1 RTRWPFRPRWP
12 AMATPPL
19 PAPMMHTDSLGRK
32 KDILT
37 PPWLPTPPGW
47 PQKSH
52 RGSCGGLRKHAEIPS
67 RFPTT
72 LARLAD
78 GFGPSGWP
86 YPAGEAARIHP
97 GKLGPPLRAQ
107 ARIQRTSMP
116 VKVSGIVGASLF
128 YVNGRILTTPGKAW
142 KFVALGGGPGGVPTG
157 DARSGPPG
165 LRSLVREPLRPPWLH
180 GSRYAPVGTPPGPP
194 YGLDPGLSPGHGSGP
209 AGPRRLLRE
218 PLRPPWLH
226 GSRCAPV
233 GTPSGPPYGHDL
245 GLSPGHGSGP
255 AGPRRLVREP
265 LRPPWLHGSRY
276 APVGTPPGP
285 PY

>member
-1 RTRWPFRPRWP
+1 
-12 AMATPPL
+12 
-19 PAPMMHTDSLGRK
+19 
-32 KDILT
+32 
-37 PPWLPTPPGW
+37 WLPTPPGW

-142 KFVALGGGPGGVPTG
+142 KFVALGGRARGCAHGG
-157 DARSGPPG
+157 
-165 LRSLVREPLRPPWLH
+165 RSLRPSWPPLARARAAPPSMAPRLALRPRGHTPWPALWPRH
-180 GSRYAPVGTPPGPP
+180 GPARGPWPRGQEAEPPVLRGRVEAEVSAEGPHVPEVFAPGRITGTESVGF
-194 YGLDPGLSPGHGSGP
+194 GHGAEALACQDGEQTVQKAGFQRNIQVFVFACPAAQRCLPFKPRLEAGP
-209 AGPRRLLRE
+209 A
-218 PLRPPWLH
+218 
-226 GSRCAPV
+226 
-233 GTPSGPPYGHDL
+233 
-245 GLSPGHGSGP
+245 P
-255 AGPRRLVREP
+255 AG
-265 LRPPWLHGSRY
+265 
-276 APVGTPPGP
+276 
-285 PY
+285 

>member
-142 KFVALGGGPGGVPTG
+142 KFVALGGRARGCAHGG
-157 DARSGPPG
+157 
-165 LRSLVREPLRPPWLH
+165 RSLRPSWPPLARARAAPPSMAPRLALRPRGHTPWPALWPRH
-180 GSRYAPVGTPPGPP
+180 
-194 YGLDPGLSPGHGSGP
+194 GP
-209 AGPRRLLRE
+209 APGARLATCWAAPAGAGAAPPSMAPRLA
-218 PLRPPWLH
+218 LRPRGHTPWPALWPRH
-226 GSRCAPV
+226 
-233 GTPSGPPYGHDL
+233 
-245 GLSPGHGSGP
+245 GP
-255 AGPRRLVREP
+255 ARGPWPRGQEAEPRYSEGGSKPKCRQRARTSRKSLRR
-265 LRPPWLHGSRY
+265 G
-276 APVGTPPGP
+276 G
-285 PY
+285 